1 MIPTTGAP
9 ARGRIGL
16 HTPEIGREEWERV
29 RECLER
35 GWISSAGEVT
45 NEFER
50 GVAAYLGVT
59 HAVAVSSGTSALH
72 VALLVAG
79 VTPGDEVIVP
89 SMTFVASVNAV
100 TYCGAKPVFI
110 DITPD
115 TWTLDPAKV
124 AAFLAENCETR
135 GGSTFNRRTGAR
147 VAAILPVHILG
158 HPVDM
163 DPLLAAAGSIPVVED
178 AAESLGAR
186 YKGRMVG
193 SLGSAACLSFNGS
206 KIVTTG
212 GGGMVVTN
220 DDAWAKRIRHLTTQA
235 RTDSREY
242 IHDEVG
248 YNYRLPAINA
258 AIGIAQIERLPALL
272 QKKVAV
278 AEYYRHALSGIAGL
292 QVMPAAQ
299 WAEPTWWLYTIRVVD
314 DAPPARRD
322 AALDALMAAGAEARP
337 LWRPSHMLPMYAEA
351 ERYRLEH
358 TEPLYR
364 TAISLPSSPG
374 ITREEQDLIVST
386 IRGALEARS

>member
-1 MIPTTGAP
+1 MTTTGTP
-9 ARGRIGL
+9 ARARIGL

-50 GVAAYLGVT
+50 GVAKYLGVK
-59 HAVAVSSGTSALH
+59 HAIAVSSGTSALH

-79 VTPGDEVIVP
+79 VERGDEVIVP
-89 SMTFVASVNAV
+89 SMTFVASVNAI
-100 TYCGAKPVFI
+100 TYCGATPVFV
-110 DITPD
+110 DVTAD
-115 TWTLDPAKV
+115 TWTLDVAKV
-124 AAFLAENCETR
+124 ASFLAEQCETR
-135 GGSTFNRRTGAR
+135 AGATFNRASGAR
-147 VAAILPVHILG
+147 IAAILPVHILG

-163 DPLLAAAGSIPVVED
+163 DPLVLAAGAIPIVED

-212 GGGMVVTN
+212 GGGMVVTDN
-220 DDAWAKRIRHLTTQA
+220 DVWARRIRHLTTQA
-235 RTDSREY
+235 RTDPREY

-272 QKKVAV
+272 ERKVAV
-278 AEYYRHALSGIAGL
+278 AAYYRDLLAGVPGL
-292 QVMPAAQ
+292 QVMPSAS
-299 WAEPTWWLYTIRVVD
+299 WAEPTWWLYTVRVD
-314 DAPPARRD
+314 DAAPPARRD
-322 AALDALMAAGAEARP
+322 AALDALIGAGAEARP
-337 LWRPSHMLPMYAEA
+337 LWRPSHMLPMYAGA

-374 ITREEQDLIVST
+374 ITREEQDLIIST
-386 IRGALEARS
+386 LRASLEGRS

>member
-1 MIPTTGAP
+1 MTTTGTT

-29 RECLER
+29 RACLER

-50 GVAAYLGVT
+50 GVAKYLGVA
-59 HAVAVSSGTSALH
+59 HAIAVSSGTSALH

-79 VTPGDEVIVP
+79 VERGDEVIVP
-89 SMTFVASVNAV
+89 SMTFVASVNAI

-110 DITPD
+110 DVTAE
-115 TWTLDPAKV
+115 TWTLDVAKV
-124 AAFLAENCETR
+124 ASFLVEHCETR
-135 GGSTFNRRTGAR
+135 DGATFNRSSGAR
-147 VAAILPVHILG
+147 IAAILPVHILG

-163 DPLLAAAGSIPVVED
+163 DPLVLAAGAIPIVED

-193 SLGSAACLSFNGS
+193 SLGAAACLSFNGS

-212 GGGMVVTN
+212 GGGMVVTDN
-220 DDAWAKRIRHLTTQA
+220 DAWARRIRHLTTQA
-235 RTDSREY
+235 RTDPREY

-272 QKKVAV
+272 ARKVAV
-278 AEYYRHALSGIAGL
+278 AAYYRDALAGVPGL
-292 QVMPAAQ
+292 HVMPSAS
-299 WAEPTWWLYTIRVVD
+299 WAEPTWWLYTVRVDD

-322 AALDALMAAGAEARP
+322 AALDALIGAGAEARP
-337 LWRPSHMLPMYAEA
+337 LWRPSHMLPMYAGA

-374 ITREEQDLIVST
+374 ITREEQDLIIATLRTS
-386 IRGALEARS
+386 LEGRS